1 MPDMTLCSS
10 LHCPVKGDCFR
21 ATAKPNP
28 VKQSY
33 YNFEYTCHEDN
44 GFADFIKKWKERLIS
59 YGIEKGDK
67 MKFNF
72 IDYIEFEIDWK
83 AVAAIA
89 ACVLG
94 YAIIT
99 VI

>member
-1 MPDMTLCSS
+1 M
-10 LHCPVKGDCFR
+10 K
-21 ATAKPNP
+21 
-28 VKQSY
+28 
-33 YNFEYTCHEDN
+33 
-44 GFADFIKKWKERLIS
+44 RLIS
-59 YGIEKGDK
+59 CEIEKGDK
-67 MKFNF
+67 MIFNF
-72 IDYIEFEIDWK
+72 IDCIEFEIDWK

>member
-1 MPDMTLCSS
+1 MIDVAIAFFIGLVIGGCGGVFALALCIMSGKNE
-10 LHCPVKGDCFR
+10 PRDD
-21 ATAKPNP
+21 
-28 VKQSY
+28 Q
-33 YNFEYTCHEDN
+33 
-44 GFADFIKKWKERLIS
+44 KERFIS
-59 YGIEKGDK
+59 CEIEKGDK

-99 VI
+99 VVQKGGYTY

>member
-1 MPDMTLCSS
+1 
-10 LHCPVKGDCFR
+10 
-21 ATAKPNP
+21 
-28 VKQSY
+28 
-33 YNFEYTCHEDN
+33 
-44 GFADFIKKWKERLIS
+44 
-59 YGIEKGDK
+59 

-72 IDYIEFEIDWK
+72 IDCIEFEIDWK

-99 VI
+99 AIQQFRKENIHIDKSN

>member
-1 MPDMTLCSS
+1 
-10 LHCPVKGDCFR
+10 
-21 ATAKPNP
+21 
-28 VKQSY
+28 
-33 YNFEYTCHEDN
+33 
-44 GFADFIKKWKERLIS
+44 LIS

-72 IDYIEFEIDWK
+72 IDCIEFEIDWK

-89 ACVLG
+89 VCVLG

-99 VI
+99 AI

>member
-1 MPDMTLCSS
+1 MKSE
-10 LHCPVKGDCFR
+10 
-21 ATAKPNP
+21 KPYKYWTYRHENP
-28 VKQSY
+28 
-33 YNFEYTCHEDN
+33 N
-44 GFADFIKKWKERLIS
+44 ERLIS

-67 MKFNF
+67 MKFNI
-72 IDYIEFEIDWK
+72 IDCIEFEIDWK

-89 ACVLG
+89 TCVLG

>member
-1 MPDMTLCSS
+1 M
-10 LHCPVKGDCFR
+10 
-21 ATAKPNP
+21 
-28 VKQSY
+28 
-33 YNFEYTCHEDN
+33 
-44 GFADFIKKWKERLIS
+44 IS
-59 YGIEKGDK
+59 YEIEKGDK

-72 IDYIEFEIDWK
+72 IDFIEFEIDWK
-83 AVAAIA
+83 DVVAIA

>member
-1 MPDMTLCSS
+1 M
-10 LHCPVKGDCFR
+10 KKRIG
-21 ATAKPNP
+21 
-28 VKQSY
+28 
-33 YNFEYTCHEDN
+33 NF
-44 GFADFIKKWKERLIS
+44 KKWCSRRLHEYWGCEAKKAQERLIS

-67 MKFNF
+67 MKFNI
-72 IDYIEFEIDWK
+72 IDCIEFEIDWK

-89 ACVLG
+89 TCVLG

>member
-44 GFADFIKKWKERLIS
+44 GFADFIKN
-59 YGIEKGDK
+59 EKK
-67 MKFNF
+67 S
-72 IDYIEFEIDWK
+72 
-83 AVAAIA
+83 
-89 ACVLG
+89 
-94 YAIIT
+94 
-99 VI
+99 

>member
-1 MPDMTLCSS
+1 MVNLKGCSRRP
-10 LHCPVKGDCFR
+10 HEYWVCE
-21 ATAKPNP
+21 AK
-28 VKQSY
+28 KTQ
-33 YNFEYTCHEDN
+33 
-44 GFADFIKKWKERLIS
+44 ERLIS

-67 MKFNF
+67 MKFNI
-72 IDYIEFEIDWK
+72 IDCIEFEIDWK